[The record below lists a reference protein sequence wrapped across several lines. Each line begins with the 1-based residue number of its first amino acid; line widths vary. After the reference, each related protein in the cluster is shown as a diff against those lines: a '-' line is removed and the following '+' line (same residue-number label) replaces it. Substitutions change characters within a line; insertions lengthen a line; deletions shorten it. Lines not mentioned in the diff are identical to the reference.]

1 LVVPLSSE
9 DQHLPWVEKYRPR
22 RLDDVVNQE
31 EVVATLKNVVATKNV
46 PHMLFAGPPGTGKTA
61 TAHAFAQEL
70 FGPRYLE
77 DGLFV
82 EINASDERGIETIR
96 ERVKTYA
103 RTVPFRGIGFRILL
117 LDESDQLTDAAQ
129 HAFRRTMEQFSATC
143 RFILAANYSNRIIE
157 PIQSRCAVLRFKP
170 LNMPMVEKMLR
181 RISEAEKIVLDDSA
195 VQAIYEFSLGDMRK
209 AINILQSAASLS
221 SKVDEKTVYKV
232 MGLVSRGEV
241 RRMLE
246 LALDGKFKEARDL
259 LRELI
264 YVKGHQAQDIISTM
278 AREIPSLNVSEDDKI
293 KLVDVLGETDYR
305 ISQGG
310 TPEVQLQAFLAKL
323 SLVQRAGD

>member
-1 LVVPLSSE
+1 MPLSSE

-293 KLVDVLGETDYR
+293 KLVDILGETDYR

>member
-1 LVVPLSSE
+1 MSST
-9 DQHLPWVEKYRPR
+9 DLHLPWVEKYRPR

-31 EVVATLKNVVATKNV
+31 EVVSTLKNVVSTKNV
-46 PHMLFAGPPGTGKTA
+46 PHMLFSGPPGTGKTA

-103 RTVPFRGIGFRILL
+103 RTVPFGGIGFRILL

-170 LNMPMVEKMLR
+170 LSMQMVEIMLR
-181 RISEAEKIVLDDSA
+181 RIAEAEKVTLEDSA

-209 AINILQSAASLS
+209 AINILQSAASLFPR
-221 SKVDEKTVYKV
+221 VDEKNVYKV

-246 LALDGKFKEARDL
+246 LALDG
-259 LRELI
+259 
-264 YVKGHQAQDIISTM
+264 
-278 AREIPSLNVSEDDKI
+278 
-293 KLVDVLGETDYR
+293 
-305 ISQGG
+305 
-310 TPEVQLQAFLAKL
+310 
-323 SLVQRAGD
+323 

>member
-1 LVVPLSSE
+1 MPLSSE

>member
-1 LVVPLSSE
+1 MPLSSE

-310 TPEVQLQAFLAKL
+310 TPEV
-323 SLVQRAGD
+323 

>member
-1 LVVPLSSE
+1 LSSE

>member
-1 LVVPLSSE
+1 MAE
-9 DQHLPWVEKYRPR
+9 ANAGNIPWIEKYRPR
-22 RLDDVVNQE
+22 KLDEIVDQEHVV
-31 EVVATLKNVVATKNV
+31 TSLKNIVATKNV

-77 DGLFV
+77 DGHFV

-103 RTVPFRGIGFRILL
+103 RSVPFGGVGFRVLL

-129 HAFRRTMEQFSATC
+129 HAFRRTMEQFSTTC

-157 PIQSRCAVLRFKP
+157 PIQSRCAVMRFRP
-170 LNMPMVEKMLR
+170 LSREMVDTMIKRIADKEKLVVDE
-181 RISEAEKIVLDDSA
+181 EAVD
-195 VQAIYEFSLGDMRK
+195 AIYEFCLGDMRK

-221 SKVDEKTVYKV
+221 SKVDEKTVYTV
-232 MGLVSRGEV
+232 MGLVYKGET

-246 LALDGKFKEARDL
+246 LALEGKFTEARDL
-259 LRELI
+259 LRNLI
-264 YVKGHQAQDIISTM
+264 YVQGYQAQDITYSIS
-278 AREIPSLNVSEDDKI
+278 REIPSLNVPETEKI
-293 KLVDVLGETDYR
+293 KLFDLIGETDFR
-305 ISQGG
+305 ISEGG

-323 SLVQRAGD
+323 ALVKRAGA

>member
-1 LVVPLSSE
+1 MSSE